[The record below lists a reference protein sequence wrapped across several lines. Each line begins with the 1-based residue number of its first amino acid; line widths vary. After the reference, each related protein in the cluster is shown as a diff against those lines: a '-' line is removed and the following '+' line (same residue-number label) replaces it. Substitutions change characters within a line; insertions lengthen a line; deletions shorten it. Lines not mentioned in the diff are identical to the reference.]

1 MLGSDTISA
10 IHRLFKKL
18 VKHLTA
24 ISSGK
29 PNSASKKVINGYVAT
44 ERYYN
49 SKGEAYL
56 DIDYTCHGNPKRHP
70 YVPHIHRWHKNEA
83 GILERGEWEAF
94 Q

>member
-1 MLGSDTISA
+1 MNLMLSFS
-10 IHRLFKKL
+10 
-18 VKHLTA
+18 LTGVGLSIIIA
-24 ISSGK
+24 DSV
-29 PNSASKKVINGYVAT
+29 SKKVINGYVAT

-83 GILERGEWEAF
+83 GILERGEWEVF